1 LTEADA
7 LDMNLHMCSW
17 APAVSTEVCGDAFM
31 SLWSEV
37 AYDWH
42 NSWLNR
48 QVRILDIRGV
58 AALPDGESQ
67 LAHAFFEDGSGSG
80 SCPSDNVGG
89 GAVGAGGVVN
99 SLPFTGVSALAPA
112 LSGAGL
118 VLTGLVA
125 LRVSRERKGSED
137 PPHE

>member
-1 LTEADA
+1 
-7 LDMNLHMCSW
+7 
-17 APAVSTEVCGDAFM
+17 
-31 SLWSEV
+31 
-37 AYDWH
+37 
-42 NSWLNR
+42 
-48 QVRILDIRGV
+48 
-58 AALPDGESQ
+58 
-67 LAHAFFEDGSGSG
+67 
-80 SCPSDNVGG
+80 
-89 GAVGAGGVVN
+89 VGAGGVVN